1 MPINILH
8 NITLC
13 SGHSHRDPDKQEN
26 EVAMKTIHS
35 VFIKVAA
42 ACSIA
47 TIALSGAAS
56 FAGYSR
62 YPGQEKNQAK
72 DKQGAASD
80 AEQKALAKIESAP
93 DVAAKVAAAGEF
105 VKKFPKSS
113 LRPKVV
119 GYIGQEISKIQDGP
133 QRINQL
139 ESMLTVF
146 KEPADVEIINP
157 ILVDTYFK
165 ENRPDDGFRVA
176 AAYLSKNPNDVA
188 VLTQAALEGVQQA
201 KKREAKFA
209 QQSMQY
215 GSKAIEL
222 IEAGKKPE
230 SFDDARWGEYRTRW
244 LPILYQNLG
253 LLSMMTGNKAD
264 AKTKLDKAAALDAK
278 DPFTFVLIGSM
289 LNDEY
294 QQLAE
299 QHKAASAGPMKDSIL
314 KQAHSKL
321 DEVIEAFAHAV
332 GLSEGNANYQQLH
345 DQILGDLQSYYKYRH
360 SGSTD
365 GLQQLIN
372 KYKAQ

>member
-1 MPINILH
+1 
-8 NITLC
+8 
-13 SGHSHRDPDKQEN
+13 
-26 EVAMKTIHS
+26 MKTIHS
-35 VFIKVAA
+35 IFINVAA

-47 TIALSGAAS
+47 IIALSGTAS
-56 FAGYSR
+56 FAGYSG
-62 YPGQEKNQAK
+62 YPEQEKNQSK
-72 DKQGAASD
+72 DKPAAPSD
-80 AEQKALAKIESAP
+80 AEQKALAKIETAP
-93 DVAAKVAAAGEF
+93 DVPAKVAAAGEF

-113 LRPKVV
+113 LRSKVV
-119 GYIGQEISKIQDGP
+119 GYVGQEVTKIQDGP
-133 QRINQL
+133 QRISQL
-139 ESMLTVF
+139 ENMLTVF
-146 KEPADVEIINP
+146 KDPADSEVISPMLI
-157 ILVDTYFK
+157 DAYFK

-209 QQSMQY
+209 QQSLQY
-215 GSKAIEL
+215 GGKAIEL
-222 IEAGKKPE
+222 IESGKKPD
-230 SFDDARWGEYRTRW
+230 SFDDARWTEYKTRW
-244 LPILYQNLG
+244 LPLLYQNLG

-278 DPFTFVLIGSM
+278 DPFTFVLMGSM

-299 QHKAASAGPMKDSIL
+299 QHKAASAGPMKDSLL
-314 KQAHSKL
+314 KQAHTKL
-321 DEVIEAFAHAV
+321 DEVIEMFAHAV

-360 SGSTD
+360 GGSTD

>member
-8 NITLC
+8 NISLC
-13 SGHSHRDPDKQEN
+13 SGHSHRDPDKQEK
-26 EVAMKTIHS
+26 EVGMKPIQS
-35 VFIKVAA
+35 IFIKVAA

-47 TIALSGAAS
+47 AIALSGMAS

-62 YPGQEKNQAK
+62 DAEQDKNQAK

-80 AEQKALAKIESAP
+80 EQKALAKIEAAP
-93 DVAAKVAAAGEF
+93 DVAAKLAAAGEF

-113 LRPKVV
+113 LRSKVV
-119 GYIGQEISKIQDGP
+119 GYIGQEIAKIQDGP
-133 QRINQL
+133 QRISQL
-139 ESMLTVF
+139 ENMLTVF
-146 KEPADVEIINP
+146 KDPADTEIINP
-157 ILVDTYFK
+157 ILIDAYFK

-188 VLTQAALEGVQQA
+188 VLTQTALEGVQQA

-209 QQSMQY
+209 QQSLQY

-222 IEAGKKPE
+222 IESGKKPD

-244 LPILYQNLG
+244 LPVLYQNLG
-253 LLSMMTGNKAD
+253 LLSLITGNKAD
-264 AKTKLDKAAALDAK
+264 AKAKLDKAASLDAK
-278 DPFTFVLIGSM
+278 DPFTFVLMGSM

-299 QHKAASAGPMKDSIL
+299 QHKAAAAGPLKDSIL
-314 KQAHSKL
+314 KQALSKL

-360 SGSTD
+360 GGSTD